1 MFQSQDPLPDS
12 WYVDETGKVLK
23 VRLLLY
29 RESHL
34 AAVIVETL
42 EGKHQSIVLE
52 KWYELHLSRYCCA
65 RKNLPP

>member
-23 VRLLLY
+23 VKLLLY
-29 RESHL
+29 SESHL
-34 AAVIVETL
+34 DAVIVETL
-42 EGKHQSIVLE
+42 EGKHQSIRLE

-65 RKNLPP
+65 RNNLPP